1 MASDMAVAGSSS
13 SSVANELMK
22 VMTNVNDA
30 DMSTD
35 LDEMLAT
42 MAKEKKR
49 KKAEAAKIARE
60 CKNLAK
66 KKGRLM
72 KKAKALT
79 SNDLLQVWKL
89 REVAAGKKEKKNS
102 DA

>member
-22 VMTNVNDA
+22 VMTNVHDA
-30 DMSTD
+30 DMSVD
-35 LDEMLAT
+35 LDEMLAEK
-42 MAKEKKR
+42 AKEKKR

-66 KKGRLM
+66 KKNRLM